1 MFREKLADTM
11 MCLCDTKPCTNTAG
25 VRSPVV
31 VGIGHLPR
39 SYPSLP
45 SAVQH
50 KGEPPRP
57 ANRCQMPGCKQKSIF
72 YCVECNKCLCIKG
85 HSMCFSKYHEQ
96 LKHLEVQ
103 QPPQQLQKRGDGE
116 KIASSSASPSD
127 SNDDAPAPPTQRV
140 FNT

>member
-1 MFREKLADTM
+1 MFWEKLADTM
-11 MCLCDTKPCTNTAG
+11 MCLYQYYRCASTRGGRHRTPPKIVP
-25 VRSPVV
+25 
-31 VGIGHLPR
+31 
-39 SYPSLP
+39 YSLP

-50 KGEPPRP
+50 KGEPPRQ
-57 ANRCQMPGCKQKSIF
+57 AHGCQMPGYKKKSIF